1 MNANPGF
8 CGQCGA
14 PLTQGARFCGQCG
27 QPVGAAAISPAS
39 PPAVAVQAAPGPAMP
54 TAPVAPAEPVLGFVP
69 TVHRRSGFMGLKRE
83 AFTVMVTSAR
93 LVFVPIG
100 GEEMKQ
106 AMAEARER
114 AKQAGKGVFGQWG
127 AQLGWLSVV
136 QERLMATPVD
146 TTLASRPGSFSIPL
160 STIRC
165 VKINVDRS
173 VENSPNILRL
183 IIETQA
189 GKQSYE
195 LTSGGPK
202 EVKALLKQ
210 ALGDIVK

>member
-1 MNANPGF
+1 MNDNPRF

-27 QPVGAAAISPAS
+27 QPVGAAAFSPAS
-39 PPAVAVQAAPGPAMP
+39 APAAAMQTAPAPAMP
-54 TAPVAPAEPVLGFVP
+54 TATVAPAEPVLGFVP
-69 TVHRRSGFMGLKRE
+69 TVHRRSGFMGLKTE

-106 AMAEARER
+106 ALAEARER
-114 AKQAGKGVFGQWG
+114 AKQAGKGFFGQWG

-136 QERLMATPVD
+136 QERLMAMPVD
-146 TTLASRPGSFSIPL
+146 TILASRPGSFSIPL
-160 STIRC
+160 STIRQ
-165 VKINVDRS
+165 VKINLDRS
-173 VENSPNILRL
+173 DEHTPNILRL

-202 EVKALLKQ
+202 EVRALLKQ
-210 ALGDIVK
+210 ALGDSVK